1 MDSLSVKIWF
11 GEISI
16 SEADYPYQLSLLNE
30 NEQRQAEN
38 FKNDPLRRRY
48 VANRAKLR
56 EILAHVVDCNP
67 ANLRIEIAQHGKP
80 YLADYPEIDFNLSHT
95 GNNIAVAIGRRCQV
109 GIDIELCKTRSSL
122 SALVEKCFDREEKN
136 YWQQLPESLKT
147 QEFYRFWT
155 RKEAFVKA
163 TGRGIALG
171 LTSCVINP
179 SRPSTFLRIPE
190 EFGLPLEWRI
200 HDMNHLS
207 DTSMA
212 GALVIKTDK
221 KLSIEQLFI

>member
-16 SEADYPYQLSLLNE
+16 TEADYPYQLSLLNKD
-30 NEQRQAEN
+30 EQRQAEN

-56 EILAHVVDCNP
+56 EILAQVVDCNS
-67 ANLRIEIAQHGKP
+67 ASLRIDTGQHGKP
-80 YLADYPEIDFNLSHT
+80 FLADYPEIDFNLSHT
-95 GNNIAVAIGRRCQV
+95 GNKIAVAIGHRCQV
-109 GIDIELCKTRSSL
+109 GIDIELCKSRSSL
-122 SALVEKCFDREEKN
+122 SALVEKCFGDEEKV
-136 YWQQLPESLKT
+136 YWKQLSETVKT

-179 SRPSTFLRIPE
+179 SRPGTFLRIPE
-190 EFGLPLEWRI
+190 EFGLPSEWRI
-200 HDMNHLS
+200 HDMSNLN
-207 DTSMA
+207 DTSIA

>member
-1 MDSLSVKIWF
+1 MTGLSVKVWF

-16 SEADYPYQLSLLNE
+16 TEADYPYQISLLNE
-30 NEQRQAEN
+30 NEQRQADN
-38 FKNDPLRRRY
+38 FKNDLLRRRY

-56 EILAHVVDCNP
+56 EILAQIVNCNP
-67 ANLRIEIAQHGKP
+67 ASLRFEIAQHGKP
-80 YLADYPEIDFNLSHT
+80 YLGDHPEIEFNLSHT
-95 GNNIAVAIGRRCQV
+95 GNKIAVAIGHRCQV

-122 SALVEKCFDREEKN
+122 SALVEKCFDQEEKN
-136 YWQQLPESLKT
+136 YWQQLPESLKP

-179 SRPSTFLRIPE
+179 NQPSTFLRIPA
-190 EFGLPLEWRI
+190 EFGLPSEWRI
-200 HDMNHLS
+200 HNMSDLN
-207 DTSMA
+207 DTSIV

-221 KLSIEQLFI
+221 KLSIEQLLI